1 VPLLRRKSHP
11 FELRIENMKLRVA
24 APQEYHEESR
34 AAALSFWEQ
43 VQSYSRRHPEFRSSK
58 RPLRLTSDAP
68 EAIRE
73 ILRAAGAAGVG
84 PAFAVQG
91 AMTDHVWRFLS
102 TILPEV
108 TIANAGVHF
117 IRTGRRTKFAVFRDG
132 EGGELKI
139 TVDPRAGT
147 EGLATTLGRAHLPA
161 RTVDGLGVLAT
172 SCMLADAAAAGVM
185 AILAKPE
192 AFKAALDYLRAIDGV
207 QGGVVIQGERIGV
220 VGRVEF
226 AA

>member
-1 VPLLRRKSHP
+1 
-11 FELRIENMKLRVA
+11 
-24 APQEYHEESR
+24 
-34 AAALSFWEQ
+34 
-43 VQSYSRRHPEFRSSK
+43 
-58 RPLRLTSDAP
+58 
-68 EAIRE
+68 
-73 ILRAAGAAGVG
+73 
-84 PAFAVQG
+84 
-91 AMTDHVWRFLS
+91 MTDHVGRFLS

-108 TIANAGVHF
+108 TIANGGVHF
-117 IRTGRRTKFAVFRDG
+117 IRSGRRTKFAVFRDG

-161 RTVDGLGVLAT
+161 NTVDGLGVLAT

-185 AILAKPE
+185 AILTKPE
-192 AFKAALDYLRAIDGV
+192 AFKPALDYLRDIDGV
-207 QGGVVIQGERIGV
+207 QGGVVVQGERIGV